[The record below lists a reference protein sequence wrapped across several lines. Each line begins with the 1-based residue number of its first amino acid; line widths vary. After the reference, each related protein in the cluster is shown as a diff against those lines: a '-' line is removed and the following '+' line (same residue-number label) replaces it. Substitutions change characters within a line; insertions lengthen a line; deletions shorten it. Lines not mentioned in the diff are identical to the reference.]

1 MEYKERKVL
10 VIGLDSAAPD
20 LVFDRFKD
28 ELPNLKLMAEEGV
41 YGRLRSCHPPITIPA
56 WITMATGVNP
66 GKLGLYGFRHRK
78 NNSYTEISL
87 PTSRSVKERRVWDYI
102 GDAGRKVCV
111 VGVPP
116 SYPPQRVN
124 GWMVSCM
131 MTPSA
136 KSQYTYP
143 RGLRDEVERVA
154 GEYVFDVAFRK
165 EDREGVLRDIYDM
178 TEKHFKVVEYLIA
191 EKPWSFFMFVEIGL
205 DRIQHAF
212 WRFFDEEHHLYE
224 PSKFKNVVKDYYKYL
239 DEKIGRIL
247 SMIDDDTAVLVVS
260 DHGAKR
266 MKGAFC
272 VNEWLIR
279 EGYLKVKGGKA
290 TRGVNDCEPG
300 VAEPEE
306 VDVDWEHTKAWAW
319 GGYYARVFINLRGR
333 EEKGAVKP
341 SDYDRVRD
349 ELAEKLK
356 GIRGPRGEKWN
367 TSVYKPE
374 ELYPV
379 CNGSP
384 PDLIVY
390 FDDLSWRS
398 AGTIGHKTLYLA
410 ENDRGPD
417 DAVHD
422 YDGVF
427 ILYDPR
433 RSLGGR
439 RVAVDILDVAPTIL
453 KLMGLPV
460 PATME
465 GRPVEGV

>member
-1 MEYKERKVL
+1 
-10 VIGLDSAAPD
+10 
-20 LVFDRFKD
+20 
-28 ELPNLKLMAEEGV
+28 
-41 YGRLRSCHPPITIPA
+41 
-56 WITMATGVNP
+56 
-66 GKLGLYGFRHRK
+66 
-78 NNSYTEISL
+78 
-87 PTSRSVKERRVWDYI
+87 
-102 GDAGRKVCV
+102 
-111 VGVPP
+111 
-116 SYPPQRVN
+116 
-124 GWMVSCM
+124 
-131 MTPSA
+131 
-136 KSQYTYP
+136 
-143 RGLRDEVERVA
+143 
-154 GEYVFDVAFRK
+154 
-165 EDREGVLRDIYDM
+165 
-178 TEKHFKVVEYLIA
+178 
-191 EKPWSFFMFVEIGL
+191 
-205 DRIQHAF
+205 
-212 WRFFDEEHHLYE
+212 
-224 PSKFKNVVKDYYKYL
+224 
-239 DEKIGRIL
+239 
-247 SMIDDDTAVLVVS
+247 
-260 DHGAKR
+260 
-266 MKGAFC
+266 
-272 VNEWLIR
+272 
-279 EGYLKVKGGKA
+279 
-290 TRGVNDCEPG
+290 
-300 VAEPEE
+300 
-306 VDVDWEHTKAWAW
+306 
-319 GGYYARVFINLRGR
+319 
-333 EEKGAVKP
+333 
-341 SDYDRVRD
+341 VRD